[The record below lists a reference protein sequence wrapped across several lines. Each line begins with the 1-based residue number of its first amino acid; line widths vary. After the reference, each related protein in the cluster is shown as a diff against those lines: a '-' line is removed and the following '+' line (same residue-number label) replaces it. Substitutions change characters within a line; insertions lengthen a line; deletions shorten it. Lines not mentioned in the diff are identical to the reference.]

1 MSYKV
6 LLGRVQESI
15 QEQCRQTISKE
26 WENLYTLWLSID
38 APSVFGS
45 IYEQTFQEHF
55 GTSIDVHMKKQAY
68 NDGTNLAVG
77 LYTFLDI
84 HDGVLE
90 LDDMLRYT
98 RLYIDRQLHGFNT
111 WCYEL
116 RETVERSNYTK
127 PT

>member
-15 QEQCRQTISKE
+15 QTQCNKNICEE
-26 WENLYTLWLSID
+26 WENLYTLWLSVE
-38 APSVFGS
+38 APSIFGS

-55 GTSIDVHMKKQAY
+55 GTSINAQLKKQVY
-68 NDGTNLAVG
+68 NSGTNLAIG
-77 LYTFLDI
+77 LYTFLEI

-98 RLYIDRQLHGFNT
+98 RLFITKQLDTFNT
-111 WCYEL
+111 WSYEF
-116 RETVERSNYTK
+116 RESVDSVMKN
-127 PT
+127 

>member
-1 MSYKV
+1 MSCKV

-15 QEQCRQTISKE
+15 QTQCNKTICEE
-26 WENLYTLWLSID
+26 WENLYTLWLSVE

-55 GTSIDVHMKKQAY
+55 GTSMDIHMKKQVY
-68 NDGTNLAVG
+68 NAGTNLAIG
-77 LYTFLDI
+77 LYTFLEI

-98 RLYIDRQLHGFNT
+98 RLYIDRQLDNFSTYVLHSSTFAT
-111 WCYEL
+111 C
-116 RETVERSNYTK
+116 
-127 PT
+127 PQ